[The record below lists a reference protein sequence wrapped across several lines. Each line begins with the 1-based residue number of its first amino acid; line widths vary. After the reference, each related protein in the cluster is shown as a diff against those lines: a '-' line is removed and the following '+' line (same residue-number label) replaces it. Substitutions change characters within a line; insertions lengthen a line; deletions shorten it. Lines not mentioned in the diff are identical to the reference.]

1 METKDKI
8 AACNICLLA
17 QAMKDCPTC
26 PFNPAHMKLTSAERE
41 QVQRTELLKDA
52 NK

>member
-1 METKDKI
+1 MNNSSKI

-17 QAMKDCPTC
+17 QAMKSYSTC
-26 PFNPAHMKLTSAERE
+26 PFNPANLKLTPTERDT
-41 QVQRTELLKDA
+41 VSRTELLKDA